1 MAERGLRKKLFGTV
15 VSDKMEKTVVV
26 LVERLTRHSVY
37 RKFVRRRVRYM
48 AHDAKGI
55 CRVGDEVRIMESR
68 PLSRRKRWQVISRV
82 EREAVE

>member
-1 MAERGLRKKLFGTV
+1 MAERGSRKKLVGTV

-37 RKFVRRRVRYM
+37 RKFVRRRAKYM
-48 AHDAKGI
+48 AHDANGI
-55 CRVGDEVRIMESR
+55 CRVGDEVRIVESR

>member
-1 MAERGLRKKLFGTV
+1 MAERGSRKKLIGTV

-37 RKFVRRRVRYM
+37 RKFMRRRTKYM

-55 CRVGDEVRIMESR
+55 CHVGDKVRIVESR

-82 EREAVE
+82 GHEAVE